1 MSDYYKTWW
10 RPLWAG
16 LGIDPDGKHSKQ
28 MKTAVW
34 LFLYLIMVADPRTGV
49 VSRSYYEM
57 SRETGRK
64 KKTVKKWMAVLR
76 KKGYVITGR
85 RGEELFIR
93 IRKWKSVGKASNR
106 GSGESEAPLIG
117 DYPGPQSGSFGK
129 SQKVQKTLYSSRQS
143 GQFENKDD
151 TGMITLEKIYIKT
164 LTLNVT
170 LAADL
175 FPEARKNCWQ
185 WTWPPD

>member
-1 MSDYYKTWW
+1 MWS
-10 RPLWAG
+10 G

-64 KKTVKKWMAVLR
+64 KKTVKKWMAVLK

-93 IRKWKSVGKASNR
+93 IRKWKSIGKASNR
-106 GSGESEAPLIG
+106 GSGESEAPPVG
-117 DYPGPQSGSFGK
+117 DHPGPQSGSFGK

-143 GQFENKDD
+143 GQFEKKSATGIDNVRKD
-151 TGMITLEKIYIKT
+151 IYKDV
-164 LTLNVT
+164 NVKLLIFRPCGT
-170 LAADL
+170 NFL
-175 FPEARKNCWQ
+175 KN
-185 WTWPPD
+185 